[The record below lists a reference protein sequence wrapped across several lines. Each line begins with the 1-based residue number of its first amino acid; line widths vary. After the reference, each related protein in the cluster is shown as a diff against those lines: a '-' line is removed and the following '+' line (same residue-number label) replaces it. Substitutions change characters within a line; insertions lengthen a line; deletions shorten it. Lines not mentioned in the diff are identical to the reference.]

1 MTPSRPARKSENNP
15 ETALS
20 GTVRAMGRNPN
31 VRIVRTG
38 AIAAIGLLAL
48 TACSSGSDDSTTP
61 AADETGAPAEIR
73 LWLNGTD
80 TPQELRDYLIDTFA
94 AENPGSTLVIEE
106 QDWNGLVPR
115 LQTALASTEQT
126 PDVVEIGNTQAP
138 TFTYAG
144 AFTDLTDLYPEL
156 GGEDLLQGFVDAG
169 SADGAVY
176 ALPYYSGS
184 RAVFYNKDLFAAAG
198 VEVPTT
204 LDEFAEVAI
213 ALQQANPNG
222 VANFSG
228 LWLPGQDWYNG
239 IAWLYTYGGDL
250 AVLQDGEWVGA
261 LSTPSSQ
268 SGLAALQKLFS
279 QATSAPRD
287 ADSNEPWV
295 PFNNGEAA
303 MFSAPTWARWSI
315 DLPECNKAV
324 DPEDTSDE
332 ANALRA
338 EQQACNESKTGIF
351 PLPGLKADEPAT
363 VFAGGS
369 NIAIPAKSENQELA
383 KSLLRIIFSS
393 EYQTML
399 AENGLIPANSK
410 YASAMGDDVYAT
422 AAVQAAIGARLTP
435 AAEKWADVEGARI
448 LEDFFQQVAAGAD
461 VAEAAAEADQLITD
475 TLS

>member
-1 MTPSRPARKSENNP
+1 M
-15 ETALS
+15 
-20 GTVRAMGRNPN
+20 
-31 VRIVRTG
+31 RIVRTG
-38 AIAAIGLLAL
+38 AIAAVGLLAL
-48 TACSSGSDDSTTP
+48 TACSGGATETEPPADDVSPGTV
-61 AADETGAPAEIR
+61 ESAEIR
-73 LWLNGTD
+73 LWVNGGD

-115 LQTALASTEQT
+115 LQTALASAEQT

-138 TFTYAG
+138 TFSYAG
-144 AFTDLTDLYPEL
+144 AFADLTELYTEL
-156 GGEDLLQGFVDAG
+156 GGENLLQGFVEAG
-169 SADGAVY
+169 SADGVVY
-176 ALPYYSGS
+176 ALPYYSGA

-198 VEVPTT
+198 VDVPTT
-204 LDEFAEVAI
+204 LDEFTEVAT
-213 ALQQANPNG
+213 ALQEANPAG
-222 VANFSG
+222 TANFSG

-239 IAWLYTYGGDL
+239 TAWLYSHGGDL
-250 AVLQDGEWVGA
+250 AVHDGDQWVGA
-261 LSTPSSQ
+261 LSSPASQ
-268 SGLAALQKLFS
+268 EGLAQLQTLFTE
-279 QATSAPRD
+279 ATSAPRD

-338 EQQACNESKTGIF
+338 EQQACNEEKTGVF
-351 PLPGLKADEPAT
+351 PLPGLTAGEPAT

-369 NIAIPAKSENQELA
+369 NIAVPAKSENQELA
-383 KSLLRIIFSS
+383 QNLLRIIFSE

-399 AENGLIPANSK
+399 AGVGLIPANSQ

-422 AAVQAAIGARLTP
+422 AAIDAALGARLTP
-435 AAEKWADVEGARI
+435 AAEKWADVEAARI
-448 LEDFFQQVAAGAD
+448 LEDFFQQVAGGAD
-461 VAEAAAEADQLITD
+461 LVDAAAQADQLIAD
-475 TLS
+475 TLN